1 MKPLFREIWQS
12 DRRSFLI
19 ILGWNIGVSI
29 LGGIGIIMLIPL
41 LNMLQIGDS
50 RLPAWFVALAYPLR
64 VGLLLV
70 TYVLLVT
77 AKALLTRSLV
87 TRENN
92 FHEETGLRIRDKL
105 YQAVSGASWESLIA
119 QKDSN
124 LINLFTAQCGQVSF
138 AIREVIYLLTSLV
151 SAGIQLG
158 IALMMSLPVT
168 VLVCVMGICM
178 LAVFRPLRKKSRE
191 YGAEMI
197 RIRQEFH
204 AELQNQ
210 LDSVKEVRAY
220 GVEQEHAALYEKI
233 SVSFKTAQMQ
243 YVRQSTVPG
252 VVYNIAAALLIAGIY
267 LVSTLGLRVETDR
280 LVVLVYLF
288 ARLWPFF
295 SSFQGRIQ
303 GINSC
308 VPAYEKL
315 NETLSDL
322 RPENPEDEVSHIAVD
337 FSDWREAV
345 FDDVH
350 FAYRNSEEEILK
362 GMNLLFG
369 AGKFWHCWGATV
381 RARPRRSTCYWALL
395 PSPDRSGWTARC

>member
-1 MKPLFREIWQS
+1 M
-12 DRRSFLI
+12 
-19 ILGWNIGVSI
+19 
-29 LGGIGIIMLIPL
+29 
-41 LNMLQIGDS
+41 
-50 RLPAWFVALAYPLR
+50 VALAYPLR

-178 LAVFRPLRKKSRE
+178 LAVFRPLRKNPE

-204 AELQNQ
+204 AELQT
-210 LDSVKEVRAY
+210 SWTASEVRAY
-220 GVEQEHAALYEKI
+220 GV
-233 SVSFKTAQMQ
+233 
-243 YVRQSTVPG
+243 
-252 VVYNIAAALLIAGIY
+252 N
-267 LVSTLGLRVETDR
+267 
-280 LVVLVYLF
+280 
-288 ARLWPFF
+288 
-295 SSFQGRIQ
+295 
-303 GINSC
+303 
-308 VPAYEKL
+308 
-315 NETLSDL
+315 
-322 RPENPEDEVSHIAVD
+322 
-337 FSDWREAV
+337 
-345 FDDVH
+345 
-350 FAYRNSEEEILK
+350 
-362 GMNLLFG
+362 
-369 AGKFWHCWGATV
+369 
-381 RARPRRSTCYWALL
+381 RSTH
-395 PSPDRSGWTARC
+395 TV